1 MTTPSYSIRKA
12 TAADFEAID
21 EFDEFAGDR
30 QEEIERGTCYVAV
43 QNDVVVGYL
52 TTARSF
58 YQNPF
63 VAYLQV
69 RSEWQGQGI
78 GTGLLAFA
86 ESRWPFE
93 QLYISTEAD
102 NVPML
107 HLLQKRG
114 YTPAGEILF
123 IQNVPE
129 VVFCLRRN

>member
-1 MTTPSYSIRKA
+1 MTNSITVRKA
-12 TAADFEAID
+12 VSADFDAID
-21 EFDEFAGDR
+21 EFDMFAGDR
-30 QEEIERGTCYVAV
+30 QEEIERGECYVAV
-43 QNDVVVGYL
+43 QDAVVVGYM

-69 RSEWQGQGI
+69 RSDRQGHGI

-86 ESRWPFE
+86 ESRWPVE
-93 QLYISTEAD
+93 QLYISTEAS
-102 NVPML
+102 NLPML

-123 IQNVPE
+123 IQNEPE
-129 VVFCLRRN
+129 LVFCLRRQ